1 MSWTSLR
8 VTLDIWK
15 RKMIVFL
22 SMCHVSVCANK
33 WFKTEGQSYLWA
45 AMHQSALDG
54 QWSCANI
61 NPPSIKSIIFK
72 RTRSWFF
79 SNRYF
84 WASFEN
90 VFFYKFGLKSFNFD
104 SNYFISHDL
113 CIRQKSRSANR
124 IECFFTT
131 WTTLKHS
138 INAFKYILIIKKVSC
153 KKVTK
158 IVLHQYIVILT
169 IPIDFS
175 SY

>member
-1 MSWTSLR
+1 LSWTSLR

-22 SMCHVSVCANK
+22 SMCHVSVCVCANK

-45 AMHQSALDG
+45 AMHQTALDG
-54 QWSCANI
+54 QWSEQI
-61 NPPSIKSIIFK
+61 LILPPLKHHFQKNKVMI
-72 RTRSWFF
+72 F

-124 IECFFTT
+124 IECFFYYLNNPET
-131 WTTLKHS
+131 
-138 INAFKYILIIKKVSC
+138 FC
-153 KKVTK
+153 
-158 IVLHQYIVILT
+158 
-169 IPIDFS
+169 
-175 SY
+175 